1 MYNNRAPYTYSVAG
15 GVKGSLMARTL
26 GYLALLLA
34 VLALASIVGVGFG
47 SAGMWI
53 GFIAA
58 MIGTIMV
65 SRHQAQ
71 AGTAL
76 MWGFVVAIGLGIAI
90 APILWYAIL
99 HENHLFLTTMGGI
112 IVAMLLSAA
121 VVSWIPWD
129 FSRLAPLLFL
139 GLIML
144 IITSVLSM
152 FLPSMFG
159 VVASGAYNVI
169 GVLIFTGYMM
179 VDFAIMRHRGRT
191 LPGNGAAVVLAVSL
205 LVDIINLFLFLLRLG
220 RS

>member
-1 MYNNRAPYTYSVAG
+1 
-15 GVKGSLMARTL
+15 MAQTL
-26 GYLALLLA
+26 GYLALLLVVL
-34 VLALASIVGVGFG
+34 VLASVVGVGFG

-58 MIGTIMV
+58 MLGTIMV
-65 SRHQAQ
+65 SRSQAR
-71 AGTAL
+71 AGRAL
-76 MWGFVVAIGLGIAI
+76 MWGFVVAIGMGIAI

-99 HENHLFLTTMGGI
+99 DQNHLFLTTMGGI
-112 IVAMLLSAA
+112 LIAMLLSAA

-129 FSRLAPLLFL
+129 FSRMAPLLFL

-144 IITSVLSM
+144 IITGVLSM

-159 VVASGAYNVI
+159 VVASRAYNVI

-179 VDFAIMRHRGRT
+179 VDFAIMRHRGRS
-191 LPGNGAAVVLAVSL
+191 LPGDGTAVVLAVGL